1 MVKNK
6 VNDISKIGAN
16 VLLGWGCGCLLNI
29 PGAMEHSGNKT
40 AHQQIAEF
48 IWQRTTHNKS

>member
-29 PGAMEHSGNKT
+29 LGAMEHSGNKT
-40 AHQQIAEF
+40 VHQQIAEF
-48 IWQRTTHNKS
+48 FLATYHSQ

>member
-16 VLLGWGCGCLLNI
+16 VLLGWGCGWLLNI

-40 AHQQIAEF
+40 AHQLIAEL
-48 IWQRTTHNKS
+48 IWERTTDKKS